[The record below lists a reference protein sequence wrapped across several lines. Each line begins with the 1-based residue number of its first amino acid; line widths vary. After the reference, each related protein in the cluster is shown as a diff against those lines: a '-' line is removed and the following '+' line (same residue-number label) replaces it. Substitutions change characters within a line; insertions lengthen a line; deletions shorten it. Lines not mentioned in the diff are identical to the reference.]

1 MHQKNELKRT
11 ISLPLLVFYTIGNI
25 LGAGIYVLIG
35 KISHYAGIYTPLSF
49 IFAAIIV
56 IFTAFSY
63 MELSARFPKSAGGA
77 LYVHMGF
84 KTQWLTNIVGAI
96 IFASGIFSA
105 ATLLKGFYGYF
116 STFSTLSAPVIYIT
130 LITIMTTIAIIGI
143 NQSVKTAIFFT
154 FAELFGLLLVIYG
167 GFSYIEP
174 DMLYHSFDITEID
187 RHTFYMILIGAF
199 LAFYAYIGFED
210 IVNLAEE
217 IKDPQTTIPK
227 AILIAITVTTLL
239 YILISIISI
248 AVLGVEKLS
257 RSQAPLAEVYE
268 ATIGTDSSILRV
280 IGMMAIINGVLIQI
294 LMVSRLLYGM
304 AREKWLP
311 EFLTYVHPTTHTP
324 MISTLLSASIILV
337 LVLFFPIETLAK
349 STSTFIFILFILINL
364 SLIRIKLKDPSPDSI
379 RVYPLWIPIAGT
391 LLNVIMLLFQ
401 MVYSINSAH

>member
-1 MHQKNELKRT
+1 MC
-11 ISLPLLVFYTIGNI
+11 IW
-25 LGAGIYVLIG
+25 A
-35 KISHYAGIYTPLSF
+35 
-49 IFAAIIV
+49 
-56 IFTAFSY
+56 
-63 MELSARFPKSAGGA
+63 
-77 LYVHMGF
+77 
-84 KTQWLTNIVGAI
+84 VGAI

-116 STFSTLSAPVIYIT
+116 STFSTLSAPVVYIT

-187 RHTFYMILIGAF
+187 RHTFYMILI
-199 LAFYAYIGFED
+199 
-210 IVNLAEE
+210 
-217 IKDPQTTIPK
+217 
-227 AILIAITVTTLL
+227 TTLL